1 MGHLSLQKP
10 HRRLRERLDMHPIGC
25 PETPGIIELLEAIF
39 TPEQAAF
46 VCTLPMKFF
55 PIREACRRSG
65 LSRKRAQ
72 ELLDGL
78 CDLGVVLD
86 FERKGRRLY
95 VVAPTLTGFLEFLF
109 MRRRKNID
117 QPSLAVMM
125 DKYLHQNVGIF
136 RDMIGNVS
144 MGRALVHE
152 EKVLPRDYTEVLDY
166 EKASFLIGEAKAVA
180 VGLCYCRHV
189 AEHNGKAC
197 ENEQDVCMTLGTPAR
212 ALARHGIARL
222 IEKGEALDI
231 LKRCKEAGLVQTADN
246 VKNKPSYICHCCGC
260 CCGQLVAVRRARA
273 AHPIQT
279 SCFIAKIDEDKCKG
293 CGRCVR
299 SCPVNALSLVA
310 RVTHEKKKKYVAKVD
325 GSFCLGCSV
334 CAAACRND
342 ALAMHRREQKV
353 IYPEDMFDRLVLQ
366 AVDTGKLQHLIF
378 DNPEQW
384 YGKAASRLVGSILGL
399 EPSKRILASKQVR
412 SAVLSGLMKGD
423 ATTQLLKKLF

>member
-166 EKASFLIGEAKAVA
+166 EKASFLIGEAKAV
-180 VGLCYCRHV
+180 
-189 AEHNGKAC
+189 
-197 ENEQDVCMTLGTPAR
+197 
-212 ALARHGIARL
+212 
-222 IEKGEALDI
+222 
-231 LKRCKEAGLVQTADN
+231 
-246 VKNKPSYICHCCGC
+246 
-260 CCGQLVAVRRARA
+260 
-273 AHPIQT
+273 
-279 SCFIAKIDEDKCKG
+279 
-293 CGRCVR
+293 
-299 SCPVNALSLVA
+299 
-310 RVTHEKKKKYVAKVD
+310 
-325 GSFCLGCSV
+325 
-334 CAAACRND
+334 
-342 ALAMHRREQKV
+342 
-353 IYPEDMFDRLVLQ
+353 
-366 AVDTGKLQHLIF
+366 DTGKLQHLIF